1 VETAPRRHPIT
12 VSDYLRMG
20 EVGILGPDLRIELIE
35 GEIVDMSAL

>member
-1 VETAPRRHPIT
+1 
-12 VSDYLRMG
+12 MG